1 MSRSPTSFTG
11 TGGVVDPVEPRRSF
25 ERLRAGGDA
34 RLRDRLIVEHRELAE
49 QCARRFRN
57 RGESESDLTQVAYLA
72 LIKAVD
78 RYDPTREVPFHG
90 YAVPTIIGELKRHF
104 RDATW
109 SVSVPRRSKDLL
121 SRLTASND
129 RLYQELGRPPS
140 VHELSTDL
148 HVDDAAVESAV
159 RARTANR
166 TGPIP
171 EVGRCLDGGDDL
183 TEMVEAR
190 VELASAMAAFDDRT
204 RTILWWRYWEECS
217 QREIGERLGIGQVQV
232 SRILRSALSA
242 MRASSPTAA

>member
-1 MSRSPTSFTG
+1 M
-11 TGGVVDPVEPRRSF
+11 
-25 ERLRAGGDA
+25 RA
-34 RLRDRLIVEHRELAE
+34 RIIVEHRELAE

-78 RYDPTREVPFHG
+78 RYDPARDVPFHG

-121 SRLTASND
+121 SRLTVSND
-129 RLYQELGRPPS
+129 RLHQELGRPPS
-140 VHELSTDL
+140 VQELAADL
-148 HVDDAAVESAV
+148 HVDRVAVESAV

-171 EVGRCLDGGDDL
+171 EIGRCLDGGDDD

-190 VELASAMAAFDDRT
+190 VELVAAMATLDDRA
-204 RTILWWRYWEECS
+204 RTVLWWRYWGECS

-232 SRILRSALSA
+232 SRILRSALSS
-242 MRASSPTAA
+242 MRACSTTVAGT